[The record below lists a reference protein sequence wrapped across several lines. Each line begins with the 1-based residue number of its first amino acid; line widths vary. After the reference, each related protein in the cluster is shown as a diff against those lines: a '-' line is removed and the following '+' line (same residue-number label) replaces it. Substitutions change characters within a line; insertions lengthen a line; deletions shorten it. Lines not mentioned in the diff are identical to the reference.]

1 MITYFYYNN
10 CNYLCYNEFMKNK
23 KDFIDLVQKKISE
36 LTNVPELLIVSKN
49 EALANAFG
57 MRVDQETTA
66 ATLMLENESFA
77 ETSTHSQFVNAVS
90 RSYDMHKG
98 EIKVYRGKHFGEL
111 RFKAPANM
119 TYDQYIE
126 KVGKLPRQKYFATQ
140 LRVRPKDIIHET
152 YAEEASDKTKLIQ
165 NILVQEINEN
175 TVQSIELKDNGAY
188 HIVLKPKHS
197 HPYFCMQVRFNGGF
211 DEFPEV
217 SEGSVDIFLDKSGK
231 ISQVKSYDVYKAK
244 IGIITV
250 TIHSVTT
257 SNYIIG
263 KNGMFLVNGVEQ
275 ELHAPE
281 INDAFQVYP
290 LVTDTLPSKRRK
302 K

>member
-152 YAEEASDKTKLIQ
+152 SSQISQKYPEELKIGDFVVVRESEKDIIREIADKLLESIVVFLAIAEAS
-165 NILVQEINEN
+165 V
-175 TVQSIELKDNGAY
+175 
-188 HIVLKPKHS
+188 
-197 HPYFCMQVRFNGGF
+197 
-211 DEFPEV
+211 DEAHQ
-217 SEGSVDIFLDKSGK
+217 L
-231 ISQVKSYDVYKAK
+231 
-244 IGIITV
+244 
-250 TIHSVTT
+250 
-257 SNYIIG
+257 N
-263 KNGMFLVNGVEQ
+263 
-275 ELHAPE
+275 
-281 INDAFQVYP
+281 
-290 LVTDTLPSKRRK
+290 LPSKAQLFVAGTEDILIK
-302 K
+302 DIFDALFLQA